1 MTRAA
6 QRSRWEL
13 RVRRGRAVLVNRA
26 ATEDQERRAVHEYD
40 PARLA
45 LPSTLVED
53 LHEWAHVVHTVPPD
67 QDISGETSAV
77 LMSRRGRQLAAR
89 LAAET
94 GGEVGYWDPSRGRMS
109 RVRRA
114 APADGP
120 PEPVPWATGITISV
134 VIAAIVT
141 VSLVVVS
148 RGLAEVSLVLA
159 LLVNAVVVGGF
170 APSIWLG
177 RRVPVW
183 RWVAFGAAGG
193 VLLAWLALLL
203 SLLG

>member
-1 MTRAA
+1 MIGAA

-13 RVRRGRAVLVNRA
+13 RVRRGRAVLVDRPERA
-26 ATEDQERRAVHEYD
+26 GERPVREYD

-45 LPSTLVED
+45 LPAELVED
-53 LHEWAHVVHTVPPD
+53 LHEWAHVVEAVAPD
-67 QDISGETSAV
+67 QDIAGESSAT
-77 LMSRRGRQLAAR
+77 LMARRGRQLAAR

-94 GGEVGYWDPSRGRMS
+94 GGEVGYWDPARGRVS

-114 APADGP
+114 GP
-120 PEPVPWATGITISV
+120 VGAVPEPTPWATGGAVAV
-134 VIAAIVT
+134 VIAALVT

-148 RGLAEVSLVLA
+148 IGLSEVNLLLA
-159 LLVNAVVVGGF
+159 VLVNVVVVGGF
-170 APSIWLG
+170 APSIWIG
-177 RRVPVW
+177 RRLPVW

>member
-1 MTRAA
+1 MTGAV
-6 QRSRWEL
+6 QPSRWEL
-13 RVRRGRAVLVNRA
+13 RVSRGRAVLVNRA
-26 ATEDQERRAVHEYD
+26 ERSGAQRHTVREYD

-45 LPSTLVED
+45 LPSALVDD

-67 QDISGETSAV
+67 QDISGETSAT

-120 PEPVPWATGITISV
+120 PEPAPWATGITISV
-134 VIAAIVT
+134 VIAVIVT
-141 VSLVVVS
+141 ISLVVVS
-148 RGLAEVSLVLA
+148 RGLGEVSLPLA

-193 VLLAWLALLL
+193 VALAWLALLL